1 MHSYPPVPPPIATP
15 EIAQPVFKI
24 FCDESCHMQHD
35 GADIMVLGAIH
46 CSAEKAERLNRHIK
60 WLRHQHNY
68 QTELKWTKLV
78 AKQWPFYQALM
89 DLFLSDPEVWFKAT
103 VVQRKSTLDHSRF
116 NDGSHN
122 TFYYK
127 MFYYTLRDFLD
138 VQNEYRVYLDYMDT
152 MGGEKTRK
160 LCKVL
165 TGEGRS
171 QLKISATIVQSYE
184 SQLIQL
190 CDLLIGA
197 IGYRN
202 RSDIEHT
209 SVIKNRI
216 VEYLEFRLGYQ
227 LDYSTQPWE
236 RQFNIFRFAPRTV

>member
-1 MHSYPPVPPPIATP
+1 MQSQPPEPSEMGIENAVK
-15 EIAQPVFKI
+15 PVFKI

-46 CSAEKAERLNRHIK
+46 CSAEKAVQLNRHIK

-89 DLFLSDPEVWFKAT
+89 DLLLTDPDVWFKAT
-103 VVQRKSTLDHSRF
+103 VVQRKSSLDHGRF

-122 TFYYK
+122 DFYYK
-127 MFYYTLRDFLD
+127 MFYYTLRDFLA
-138 VQNEYRVYLDYMDT
+138 VQNEYRLYLDYMDT

-160 LCKVL
+160 LCEVL
-165 TGEGRS
+165 TAGERS
-171 QLKISATIVQSYE
+171 QLAISATIVQSYE

-202 RSDIEHT
+202 RSDIEHS
-209 SVIKNRI
+209 SVIKNQI
-216 VEYLEFRLGYQ
+216 VEYLEARLGHP
-227 LDYSTQPWE
+227 LDYSTAPWE